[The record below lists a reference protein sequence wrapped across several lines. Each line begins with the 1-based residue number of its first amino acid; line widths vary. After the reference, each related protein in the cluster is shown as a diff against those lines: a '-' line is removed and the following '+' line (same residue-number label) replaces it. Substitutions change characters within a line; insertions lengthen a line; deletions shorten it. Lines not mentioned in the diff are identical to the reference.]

1 MDSTRGASILIF
13 STFSFQVFLW
23 RACWHIG
30 VANTAALQL
39 ARVMKVQH
47 CATHDSNLTRTE
59 ISSFES
65 SSSAE
70 EEPLLN
76 SPHGGVIDLGGDG
89 CPTGILRERAVE
101 LVVTSMGKKSPGEL
115 ERFISEGLGLC
126 LRMGLTSVQTNDA
139 SSLAVYKK
147 LCEGGCLPIRVFLTP
162 NYEELAFKE
171 QSAAPV
177 LTTVNL
183 KPYRPACVPASTANV
198 LLSDQEQSVDVT
210 SNTSVDYSTL
220 ESRLVVERVKIY
232 ADGSLGAE
240 TAALRKRKTSMGNET
255 DGTNVKLTLCV
266 SSAAHGKGSEEGN
279 KDEVYARPK
288 STTAGAADYSGILS
302 HTSSEL
308 KSMVSRARS
317 VGHRVEVHAIGDA
330 AAEQVSASLPLL
342 PLPIPSPDLRKFF
355 LSQNMILTI
364 LSLLYSASFSV

>member
-1 MDSTRGASILIF
+1 MDSTPNACIQMF
-13 STFSFQVFLW
+13 ATFSFQVFLW

-30 VANTAALQL
+30 VANTAAFLL
-39 ARVMKVQH
+39 ARVMNFQQ
-47 CATHDSNLTRTE
+47 CATRDSNL
-59 ISSFES
+59 IPALKSSLES

-70 EEPLLN
+70 EEPLLD
-76 SPHGGVIDLGGDG
+76 SPPGGVIDLGGDG
-89 CPTGILRERAVE
+89 FPTGILRERAVE
-101 LVVTSMGKKSPGEL
+101 LVVNAMGKKSPGEL

-147 LCEGGCLPIRVFLTP
+147 LLDGDSLPIRVFLTC
-162 NYEELAFKE
+162 NYEELSFEE

-177 LTTVNL
+177 LTTVDL
-183 KPYRPACVPASTANV
+183 KPFRPACLPASTAKV
-198 LLSDQEQSVDVT
+198 TLSDEEQSVAVT
-210 SNTSVDYSTL
+210 ANTFIDYSTA
-220 ESRLVVERVKIY
+220 ESRLIMERVKIY

-240 TAALRKRKTSMGNET
+240 TAALRKQKISMGNEADST
-255 DGTNVKLTLCV
+255 DVERTLCE
-266 SSAAHGKGSEEGN
+266 SSAAHSEGSEEWIIDGVN
-279 KDEVYARPK
+279 ALPG
-288 STTAGAADYSGILS
+288 STTGDPVNYSGILS

-342 PLPIPSPDLRKFF
+342 PLPLPSLEMLK
-355 LSQNMILTI
+355 S
-364 LSLLYSASFSV
+364 